1 VLSGVP
7 PYERKDMPPFAAGL
21 GDHDIRAVLAF
32 IKSRWPVG
40 TRASQAML
48 NPHQEGMPNA
58 VGDWRFPPSCSVA
71 PWRIG
76 RAP

>member
-1 VLSGVP
+1 
-7 PYERKDMPPFAAGL
+7 
-21 GDHDIRAVLAF
+21 VLAF

-48 NPHQEGMPNA
+48 NPHQEGMPDE

-76 RAP
+76 GGPDPSSIILPHSGALP